1 MISNS
6 RTVHT
11 VPIDDLKPYDEAV
24 GYKRPPKGRRFKP
37 GKSGNPRGRPKGSR
51 SFKTDL
57 AAEMRERITL
67 RDKDGRPHRI
77 TKQRALIKMIF
88 ASALQNEKSAV
99 TALLAFMKFFGAA
112 QDEPVTEAAD
122 LEDLDM
128 IRAYVERTETRRKQ
142 QNNSDSNKSIKQ
154 KKSRKASDGSTEE

>member
-1 MISNS
+1 MAN
-6 RTVHT
+6 
-11 VPIDDLKPYDEAV
+11 DEEAV
-24 GYKRPPKGRRFKP
+24 GYKRPPKNTRFKS
-37 GKSGNPRGRPKGSR
+37 GRSGNPRGRPKGSR

-88 ASALQNEKSAV
+88 ASALQNEKNAV
-99 TALLAFMKFFGAA
+99 AALLAFMKFFGTA
-112 QDEPVTEAAD
+112 QDEPITAVAD

-128 IRAYVERTETRRKQ
+128 IRAYVARTEARLKQ
-142 QNNSDSNKSIKQ
+142 QKESGSNRSIKQ
-154 KKSRKASDGSTEE
+154 KKSRKASNE